1 MENEPRKATG
11 EPSTVDEREAL
22 RHRRRTE
29 FRPLALSPREVEV
42 LDEMLSMAEAAIA
55 GAGLKNLPK

>member
-1 MENEPRKATG
+1 MEDKPGQATG
-11 EPSTVDEREAL
+11 EPSTVEEREAL

-42 LDEMLSMAEAAIA
+42 LEDMLLMAEAAIA
-55 GAGLKNLPK
+55 GAGLKDLPK